1 MALHHSRAH
10 RESLEEYLAHKP
22 SRGWR
27 VQWLANTRR
36 LWWFA
41 NAVKAYGS
49 AENKKSLGQLLGLE
63 RGPGNPGGRRKPGK
77 SLDLARKISVQ
88 RETESETRKTRQG
101 KPARRTWK
109 EVRRDVGDVDT
120 SPAGL
125 AAAGTGARR
134 WFTPKTKRKSLP

>member
-1 MALHHSRAH
+1 MRDD
-10 RESLEEYLAHKP
+10 LAHKP

-49 AENKKSLGQLLGLE
+49 AENKKSLEQLLGLE
-63 RGPGNPGGRRKPGK
+63 RGPGNPGGRRNPGK
-77 SLDLARKISVQ
+77 SLDLALKIAVQ

-101 KPARRTWK
+101 
-109 EVRRDVGDVDT
+109 
-120 SPAGL
+120 
-125 AAAGTGARR
+125 
-134 WFTPKTKRKSLP
+134 